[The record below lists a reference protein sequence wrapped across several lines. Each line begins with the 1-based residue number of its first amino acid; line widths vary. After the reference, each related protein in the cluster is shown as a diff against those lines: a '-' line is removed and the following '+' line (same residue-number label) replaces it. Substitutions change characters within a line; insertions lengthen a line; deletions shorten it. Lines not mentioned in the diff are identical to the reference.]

1 MGVSRC
7 FKEKILQGALL
18 NQKKVG
24 FKLVHTQLILY
35 CFDHDDHQ
43 RVNKA
48 IEYIHLPPP
57 PPTFGFSNSFI
68 TLVTSYH
75 SKHRS
80 HVKGLN
86 NNLARRWI
94 KCIPRDCSK
103 SYNNHILNA

>member
-48 IEYIHLPPP
+48 IEYIHPPP
-57 PPTFGFSNSFI
+57 PPPHIWLFEQLYNLSNFLSFK
-68 TLVTSYH
+68 T
-75 SKHRS
+75 
-80 HVKGLN
+80 
-86 NNLARRWI
+86 
-94 KCIPRDCSK
+94 
-103 SYNNHILNA
+103 